1 MAKKEEKE
9 LKNKTKKTVA
19 KKEIKKTN
27 KVAKKSYG
35 EEVKA
40 ELKKVKWPSK
50 KEMVKYTITTVCFVV
65 LFALFFFGIES
76 LFAFIKGLIG

>member
-1 MAKKEEKE
+1 MVKTNEKE
-9 LKNKTKKTVA
+9 VKKD
-19 KKEIKKTN
+19 
-27 KVAKKSYG
+27 SYVS
-35 EEVKA
+35 EVKA

-65 LFALFFFGIES
+65 LFALFFFVIES

>member
-1 MAKKEEKE
+1 MVKTNEKE
-9 LKNKTKKTVA
+9 VKKD
-19 KKEIKKTN
+19 
-27 KVAKKSYG
+27 SYVS
-35 EEVKA
+35 EVKA

>member
-1 MAKKEEKE
+1 M
-9 LKNKTKKTVA
+9 V
-19 KKEIKKTN
+19 KTN
-27 KVAKKSYG
+27 GKEVKKDSYVS
-35 EEVKA
+35 EVKA

>member
-1 MAKKEEKE
+1 MVKTNEKE
-9 LKNKTKKTVA
+9 VKKD
-19 KKEIKKTN
+19 
-27 KVAKKSYG
+27 SYVS
-35 EEVKA
+35 EVKA

-76 LFAFIKGLIG
+76 LFAFINKLI

>member
-1 MAKKEEKE
+1 MVKTNEKE
-9 LKNKTKKTVA
+9 VKKD
-19 KKEIKKTN
+19 
-27 KVAKKSYG
+27 SYVS
-35 EEVKA
+35 EVKT